1 MLYGHED
8 KKELFRRLVKSDNLS
23 HAYLFYGSSGIGKF
37 YFTCVL
43 ASFLESG
50 EFEFSKSEQG
60 VPLIDS
66 GFFLPDEKGKI
77 GVESARKIK
86 KFLSGKPFKSI
97 RRLAIIRDAETL
109 TPEAE
114 SALLKIVEE
123 PPGKAMIIFITHDVQ
138 VLFAPLRS
146 RLTQVYFPSFSVSEV
161 KKFLT
166 ERYKVS
172 ESKAEEI
179 AAKSFNRIGMAVSL
193 IENKKRSE
201 EEDKSFLEVLSEK
214 IISLYLKGA
223 VKNSEVL
230 KELLLRESVLH
241 RYNLNQN
248 LQQKAVE
255 YLIS

>member
-1 MLYGHED
+1 M
-8 KKELFRRLVKSDNLS
+8 
-23 HAYLFYGSSGIGKF
+23 
-37 YFTCVL
+37 
-43 ASFLESG
+43 
-50 EFEFSKSEQG
+50 
-60 VPLIDS
+60 
-66 GFFLPDEKGKI
+66 
-77 GVESARKIK
+77 
-86 KFLSGKPFKSI
+86 
-97 RRLAIIRDAETL
+97 
-109 TPEAE
+109 
-114 SALLKIVEE
+114 
-123 PPGKAMIIFITHDVQ
+123 
-138 VLFAPLRS
+138 
-146 RLTQVYFPSFSVSEV
+146 
-161 KKFLT
+161 
-166 ERYKVS
+166 S